1 MKAAR
6 FDLVRPRDLAE
17 ALDLL
22 AAPAGV
28 VKVMAGGQSLGPMLN
43 LRLVEPDLIVDI
55 SAVPELRRFER
66 EGGTIVIGAGC
77 THADL
82 EDGRAP
88 DVGRD
93 MLARVASGIAY
104 RAVRNRGTVG
114 GSLAH
119 ADPAADWPTALLALG
134 AEIELASKEGRRR
147 LPLGEFLTGAL
158 STGLASG
165 ELIVAV
171 RVAAA
176 SASAGFGY
184 VKHARKVG
192 EFAHAL
198 GAAVIDPE
206 AGAGRAVVG
215 ALDRAPIV
223 FEDAGVLLGGR
234 VGPDARSF
242 DRTVADAALKAAGVE
257 NEASRHVHVEILRR
271 ALVQAFERAP
281 APARAAA

>member
-1 MKAAR
+1 VKAAR

-22 AAPAGV
+22 AAPSGV
-28 VKVMAGGQSLGPMLN
+28 VRVMAGGQSLGPMLN

-55 SAVPELRRFER
+55 SAVPELRRFDH
-66 EGGTIVIGAGC
+66 EGGTLVLGGGC

-134 AEIELASKEGRRR
+134 AEIELASKEDRRR
-147 LPLGEFLTGAL
+147 LPLGKFLTGAL
-158 STGLASG
+158 STALAPG
-165 ELIVAV
+165 ELVVAV
-171 RVAAA
+171 RLAPVSPA
-176 SASAGFGY
+176 AGFGY
-184 VKHARKVG
+184 VKHARKIG

-198 GAAVIDPE
+198 GAALIDLD
-206 AGAGRAVVG
+206 AGTSRAVVG
-215 ALDRAPIV
+215 AVDRAPIV
-223 FEDAGVLLGGR
+223 FEDAGVLFGGR
-234 VGPDARSF
+234 IGPDVRTF
-242 DRTVADAALKAAGVE
+242 DRAAADSALKAAGVAS
-257 NEASRHVHVEILRR
+257 EASRQVHVEILRR
-271 ALVQAFERAP
+271 ALAQAFERAP
-281 APARAAA
+281 ASERAAA